1 MTEADSRTVPPQRA
15 APGSAPDT
23 DASAGKPWHGVAHY
37 ENFPVASWLVP
48 SAMRPA
54 VTALYRFARYADDV
68 ADEGEHPP
76 QERLAELARLEH
88 ALDEPA
94 PGHPLVA
101 PLMPHLTAQPQA
113 RDECRA
119 LLSAFRQD
127 VSVTRHA
134 DFAALQ
140 DYCARSAAPVG
151 RLMLGLF
158 GCRREALLAPSDAI
172 CTALQLIN
180 FLQDMA
186 IDWSRGRLYIALDEL
201 RAAGLDEAAIERA
214 VRTGQADAPLRG
226 LIEGQARRCA
236 ALLEAGAPLVSE
248 VPWRLGL
255 ELRGVLAG
263 GRRILELL
271 ARGGYDPFARRPR
284 LDAGD
289 VPALLRLAFSP
300 ARL

>member
-1 MTEADSRTVPPQRA
+1 MTEADSRTVTPR
-15 APGSAPDT
+15 SADPRSASEA
-23 DASAGKPWHGVAHY
+23 DANTGRPWHGVAHY

-48 SAMRPA
+48 AAMRPA

-76 QERLAELARLEH
+76 EERLAELARLEQ
-88 ALDEPA
+88 ALDDPA
-94 PGHPLVA
+94 TGHPLVA
-101 PLMPHLTAQPQA
+101 PLILHLAAQPQA

-134 DFAALQ
+134 DYAALR
-140 DYCARSAAPVG
+140 DYCSRSAAPVG

-158 GCRREALLAPSDAI
+158 GCRREALLAQSDAI
-172 CTALQLIN
+172 CAALQLIN

-186 IDWSRGRLYIALDEL
+186 LDWTRGRLYIALDEL
-201 RAAGLDEAAIERA
+201 RAAGLAEADIERA
-214 VRTGQADAPLRG
+214 VCAGRADTRLRG
-226 LIEGQARRCA
+226 LIETQTRRCA
-236 ALLEAGAPLVSE
+236 ALLESGAPMVSQ